1 MVLDEDQVV
10 PSTHFSYD
18 QLCHMDSALP
28 IIYLI
33 SLGPFSHTSLNLGR
47 CPCPSCQGH
56 WHSSEMYLFSDT
68 CLASSPPQASGTV
81 ASRKGSQNTGTS
93 RNGLR
98 GQGRVRLL
106 TTSNPPGSCTQWVL
120 ARQGLHGAGMEWG
133 SSKML
138 TGPPQHLSISL
149 SPVSETFRTMGQTHR
164 AGQDGPAL
172 QP

>member
-47 CPCPSCQGH
+47 CPCPSYQGH

-81 ASRKGSQNTGTS
+81 ASRKDSQNTGTS

-98 GQGRVRLL
+98 GQGRMRSL
-106 TTSNPPGSCTQWVL
+106 TASNPPRLMHPVGFGKTRATWCWNGVGELQDAHWAPAASQC
-120 ARQGLHGAGMEWG
+120 
-133 SSKML
+133 
-138 TGPPQHLSISL
+138 LSEPRI
-149 SPVSETFRTMGQTHR
+149 
-164 AGQDGPAL
+164 
-172 QP
+172 